1 MGIEPLV
8 SATLQ
13 GVPPP
18 LRPAVFLDRDGVL
31 NRTTVRGGTPYPPGS
46 VAEVEILPGV
56 PEALARLRARGL
68 PLIVVTNQP
77 DVARGTQSQAVVEEI
92 NQVISRRLGVT
103 AVYACYHDNADHCDC
118 RKPKPGMLMRAARE
132 HGLDLPGSFMVGDRW
147 GDVAAGSAAG
157 CETLLVNM
165 PYSECHRC
173 SPDHTVADLAEAA
186 EVILRRLDERS
197 AAPLSPAKEHHRD
210 E

>member
-1 MGIEPLV
+1 M
-8 SATLQ
+8 
-13 GVPPP
+13 
-18 LRPAVFLDRDGVL
+18 FLDRDGVL
-31 NRTTVRGGTPYPPGS
+31 NRTTVRGGTPYPPNT

-56 PEALARLRARGL
+56 PEALDKLRRRGL

-77 DVARGTQSQAVVEEI
+77 DVARGTQTQAVVEEI
-92 NQVISRRLGVT
+92 NQLIRRRLGVS
-103 AVYACYHDNADHCDC
+103 AVYVCYHDNADQCDC

-132 HGLDLPGSFMVGDRW
+132 HGLDLPRSFMVGDRW

-173 SPDHTVADLAEAA
+173 CPDHTVADLAGAA
-186 EVILRRLDERS
+186 DVILRRLDERS
-197 AAPLSPAKEHHRD
+197 RPTPTSPAKKLHRD